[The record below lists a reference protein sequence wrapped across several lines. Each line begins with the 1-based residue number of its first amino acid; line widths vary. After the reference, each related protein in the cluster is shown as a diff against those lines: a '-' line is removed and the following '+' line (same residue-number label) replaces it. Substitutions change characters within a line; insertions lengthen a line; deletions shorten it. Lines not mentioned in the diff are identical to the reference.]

1 MRHSTQ
7 QSQGTRN
14 ARFTGSL
21 YQLFSNKPVD
31 NGAYVAVNG
40 PWDTYGVVTSSAQQA
55 DGRYL
60 NQIRGVPARQHERVV
75 ASF

>member
-40 PWDTYGVVTSSAQQA
+40 PWDTYGVVTSSAPQA
-55 DGRYL
+55 ACSNSSSTRLRSAG
-60 NQIRGVPARQHERVV
+60 
-75 ASF
+75 S